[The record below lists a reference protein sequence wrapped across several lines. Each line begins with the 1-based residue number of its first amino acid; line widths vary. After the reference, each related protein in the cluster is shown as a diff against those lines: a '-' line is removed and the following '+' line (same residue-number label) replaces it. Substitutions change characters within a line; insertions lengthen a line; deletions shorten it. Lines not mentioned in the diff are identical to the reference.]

1 LIPKIIIIN
10 AFISKVYKNNKIA
23 WITVSLVAFTLLL
36 DTSLVKISD
45 LVRSHSNYGLLMAIF
60 VAIGIISIVGQ
71 QLLLGFAK
79 MRHKEQRDLA
89 ALPIKAIHKVV
100 RIIQFSLSGILLFAI
115 VQVLATSYYNTLLV
129 LLATAIS
136 YSLAIAMMILLAQRF
151 FSWFRENRNLIILLY
166 GLSSTVVAIN
176 AIVIFTIAL
185 LLLPDIPKQVEEHV
199 ANLLRILQ
207 GPLKDI
213 FNYANIPSTILSFM
227 LMWAATALLLRHYS
241 HKIGTIK
248 YWILVSVPL
257 VYFASQFP
265 SLFFNLFA
273 SLLILDPVFY
283 GILLTLIFFLSKT
296 AGGIFFGIAFLMVAR
311 GLDNNSVVRSYM
323 FISAYG
329 LILLFVSNQALV
341 VWINIPFPAFGLA
354 TISFTGLSSYL
365 ILLGIYSS
373 AISVAEDSK
382 LRQSIRKFA
391 LEESKFLVDI
401 GVAQMEHEL
410 EKRVIAITKRQ
421 ATEMTERTGI
431 EASLSEEDIK
441 QYLDVVLQEVKK
453 DKQNGSTS

>member
-1 LIPKIIIIN
+1 
-10 AFISKVYKNNKIA
+10 
-23 WITVSLVAFTLLL
+23 
-36 DTSLVKISD
+36 
-45 LVRSHSNYGLLMAIF
+45 
-60 VAIGIISIVGQ
+60 
-71 QLLLGFAK
+71 
-79 MRHKEQRDLA
+79 
-89 ALPIKAIHKVV
+89 
-100 RIIQFSLSGILLFAI
+100 
-115 VQVLATSYYNTLLV
+115 
-129 LLATAIS
+129 
-136 YSLAIAMMILLAQRF
+136 
-151 FSWFRENRNLIILLY
+151 
-166 GLSSTVVAIN
+166 
-176 AIVIFTIAL
+176 
-185 LLLPDIPKQVEEHV
+185 
-199 ANLLRILQ
+199 
-207 GPLKDI
+207 
-213 FNYANIPSTILSFM
+213 
-227 LMWAATALLLRHYS
+227 MWAATALLLRHYS
-241 HKIGTIK
+241 HKIGGIK

-273 SLLILDPVFY
+273 SLLVLDPVFY

-296 AGGIFFGIAFLMVAR
+296 AGGIFFGIAFLTVAR
-311 GLDNNSVVRSYM
+311 GLNNNSVVRSYM

-341 VWINIPFPAFGLA
+341 VWINIPFPAFGIA

-453 DKQNGSTS
+453 EKQNGST